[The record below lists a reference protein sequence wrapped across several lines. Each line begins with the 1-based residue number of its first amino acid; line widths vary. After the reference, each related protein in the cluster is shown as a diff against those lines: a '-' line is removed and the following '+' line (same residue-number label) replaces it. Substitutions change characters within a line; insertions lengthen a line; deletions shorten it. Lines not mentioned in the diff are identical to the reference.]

1 MAEAGRAWLRAG
13 AVAAAVLA
21 ADQATKALV
30 RSGIA
35 VGEEDPI
42 LPLLKL
48 VHVRN
53 SGVAFGA
60 LSGGGTIVGIVIA
73 VALVGLLV
81 FFATQV
87 RRPWAWL
94 PVGLLAG
101 GAVGNIVDRVR
112 LGAVTDF
119 LKLPAWPAFNIAD
132 IAITVGVI
140 VLLLVTWRDDRAP
153 AGDRG

>member
-1 MAEAGRAWLRAG
+1 MARAWAR
-13 AVAAAVLA
+13 AAAVAVAVLVV
-21 ADQATKALV
+21 DQGTKALV
-30 RSGIA
+30 RGAIA
-35 VGEEDPI
+35 LGEEDPI
-42 LPLLKL
+42 LPALKL

-60 LSGGGTIVGIVIA
+60 FSGGGALVPILVS
-73 VALVGLLV
+73 VALVALLA

-101 GAVGNIVDRVR
+101 GAIGNIIDRIR

-132 IAITVGVI
+132 MAIVAGVVALFI
-140 VLLLVTWRDDRAP
+140 VLGGEDDGAAR
-153 AGDRG
+153 DRG